1 MKKLILAAC
10 LLLPFTTSAVAATYI
25 SDKLE
30 AQLRTG
36 PSTQHKIVRILNV
49 GMPVTVLEEDKEN
62 GYSRI
67 TTENGI
73 EGWILTRY
81 LTENQPARA
90 QLENA
95 SQKLDNLALENK
107 QLRAE
112 LDGMKRQLAEAS
124 NAKDDASV
132 QAQRLGNE
140 LSLVRQASSNAVALL
155 DERNQLQEKNLAL
168 ENELENLRREKETL
182 AEKDSQEW
190 FLKGAGVLFGG
201 ILLGIIMPKLGGRKR
216 RGWDNY

>member
-10 LLLPFTTSAVAATYI
+10 LLLPFTTSAVAATYV

-36 PSTQHKIVRILNV
+36 PSTQHKIVRILNA

>member
-1 MKKLILAAC
+1 VKKLILAAC

>member
-10 LLLPFTTSAVAATYI
+10 LLFPFATPAVAATYV

-36 PSTQHKIVRILNV
+36 PSTQHKIVRILNA

-95 SQKLDNLALENK
+95 SQKMDSLGLENR

-112 LDGMKRQLAEAS
+112 LDSIKKQLAEAS

-155 DERNQLQEKNLAL
+155 GERNQLQEKNLAL

-201 ILLGIIMPKLGGRKR
+201 ILLGIILPKLGGRKR